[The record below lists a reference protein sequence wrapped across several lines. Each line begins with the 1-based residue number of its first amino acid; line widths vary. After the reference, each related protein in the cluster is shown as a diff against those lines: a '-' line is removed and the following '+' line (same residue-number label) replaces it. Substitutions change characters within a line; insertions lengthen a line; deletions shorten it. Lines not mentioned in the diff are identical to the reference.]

1 MNATSMNINPAN
13 AVQAQP
19 AAGKQQDSTTQDV
32 PFSQVLSSE
41 MAQNRR
47 NSNEAKQSTDADA
60 DSGKVSQAG
69 RSTESDASTTAKA
82 TEAEEAARDPLAPAL
97 AEDATIIP
105 VTLLAMPINPDQLN
119 PVPAQPKLVPDQP
132 KPVLDQLKSAPA
144 GIAGVDAEQPSIE
157 DANTLLFQN
166 AGKDRTPRA
175 AQAAQATDF
184 ARDTQKVDPAAS
196 GKASLQ
202 ATTTA
207 ALASAFSGQL
217 AAARQ
222 PDTAKGEFLSDL
234 MSNPAMRPASQAALE
249 SLHMSN
255 EVASPK
261 LAPTVGTTA
270 WNQALGEKVVWMAA
284 GAQQSATLTLNPPN
298 MGPLQ
303 IVLNL
308 TNDQATASF
317 FSAQP
322 EVRQALEAAFP
333 RLKEMMNE
341 AGIQLGQATVSA
353 DTPRQGE
360 TSDHQ
365 AHRAAPPFGGDEAT
379 TAGLLTVHA
388 PIQQSGRGLI
398 DTFA

>member
-1 MNATSMNINPAN
+1 MNATPININPAN
-13 AVQAQP
+13 TVQPQP
-19 AAGKQQDSTTQDV
+19 AAGKQQDSAAQDV

-41 MAQNRR
+41 MAQSRR
-47 NSNEAKQSTDADA
+47 NSNEAKQGADADA
-60 DSGKVSQAG
+60 GPHKALQADKPAELSAG
-69 RSTESDASTTAKA
+69 AAAMA
-82 TEAEEAARDPLAPAL
+82 TEILEAASDPLALPLPL
-97 AEDATIIP
+97 AEDATIDPASLLGLAIP
-105 VTLLAMPINPDQLN
+105 PDLM
-119 PVPAQPKLVPDQP
+119 
-132 KPVLDQLKSAPA
+132 KPAPA
-144 GIAGVDAEQPSIE
+144 KTASVDVEQPTAR

-166 AGKDRTPRA
+166 SAKGRAPRTAPVGQPA
-175 AQAAQATDF
+175 DP
-184 ARDTQKVDPAAS
+184 ARDTQKIAPAAS
-196 GKASLQ
+196 GKAGLQ

-222 PDTAKGEFLSDL
+222 PDTMKGEFLSDL
-234 MSNPAMRPASQAALE
+234 ASNPSMRPASQAMLE
-249 SLHMSN
+249 TLHAPN
-255 EVASPK
+255 EVSAPK

-308 TNDQATASF
+308 ANDQATASF

-341 AGIQLGQATVSA
+341 AGIQLEQATVSA
-353 DTPRQGE
+353 DTPRQDN
-360 TSDHQ
+360 TPDRQ
-365 AHRAAPPFGGDEAT
+365 AQRGIPPIAGMDDAVS
-379 TAGLLTVHA
+379 AGLQPIHA
-388 PIQQSGRGLI
+388 PGQQSGRGLI

>member
-1 MNATSMNINPAN
+1 MNTTPMNINPAN
-13 AVQAQP
+13 AVQPQP
-19 AAGKQQDSTTQDV
+19 AAGKQQDSAAPDV

-47 NSNEAKQSTDADA
+47 NSGEAKQGADA
-60 DSGKVSQAG
+60 GADPDKASQAG
-69 RSTESDASTTAKA
+69 SPAESGASATAEA
-82 TEAEEAARDPLAPAL
+82 TEAGESTGDPLAMPLAEDTMTAPVGLLGLAITPDQMKPAL
-97 AEDATIIP
+97 ARTD
-105 VTLLAMPINPDQLN
+105 
-119 PVPAQPKLVPDQP
+119 
-132 KPVLDQLKSAPA
+132 S
-144 GIAGVDAEQPSIE
+144 VDAEQPSAR
-157 DANTLLFQN
+157 DANTPPFQN
-166 AGKDRTPRA
+166 AGKGRAPRA
-175 AQAAQATDF
+175 AQAGQFADQA
-184 ARDTQKVDPAAS
+184 RGTQKIDPPLS
-196 GKASLQ
+196 VKASLQ

-207 ALASAFSGQL
+207 ALATAFSGQL

-222 PDTAKGEFLSDL
+222 PDAMKGEFLSDL
-234 MSNPAMRPASQAALE
+234 MSNPAMRPASQAVLE
-249 SLHMSN
+249 TLHAPN
-255 EVASPK
+255 ETASPK

-284 GAQQSATLTLNPPN
+284 GAQQTATLTLNPPN

-308 TNDQATASF
+308 ANDQATASF

-341 AGIQLGQATVSA
+341 AGIQLEQATVSA
-353 DTPRQGE
+353 DTPRQDD
-360 TSDHQ
+360 TSDRQ
-365 AHRAAPPFGGDEAT
+365 AQRVTPPFGRDEAVS
-379 TAGLLTVHA
+379 AGLQTIHA